1 MSDIRSAIYTEIS
14 AERDRQDAKFGEQNH
29 PDGIDT
35 DETSVMIADQ
45 WRDMVNHRLAAGTVS
60 WTDILFEEA
69 HEATVEADPAK
80 LRAEVVQI
88 AAVAVAWL
96 ECIDRRAD
104 HA

>member
-1 MSDIRSAIYTEIS
+1 MSGIRKAIYDEIS

-29 PDGIDT
+29 PDGTDT
-35 DETSVMIADQ
+35 DEISIMIADQ
-45 WRDMVNHRLAAGTVS
+45 WRDMVNQRLADGTVS

-69 HEATVEADPAK
+69 HEAAAEADPAK

-96 ECIDRRAD
+96 ECIDRRAR
-104 HA
+104 